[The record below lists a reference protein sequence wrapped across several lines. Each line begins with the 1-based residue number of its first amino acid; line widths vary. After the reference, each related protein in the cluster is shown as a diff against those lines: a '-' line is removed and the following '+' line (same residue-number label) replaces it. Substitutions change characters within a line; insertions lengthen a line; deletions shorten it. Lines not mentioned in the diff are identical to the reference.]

1 MRILAPRDIAL
12 RILLGLALVTTTGAS
27 APRAQSPSLLAD
39 LNERFY
45 GDSNPREFKQLG
57 SDWYFLASGGLWKWN
72 SQAGVQLV
80 FSNAFGPLGV
90 VGGRVLC
97 NRRPPYEI
105 WSTDGRSHE
114 KVADAILRLWPDG
127 ADGAARCA
135 FTASPAS
142 NPFTQEF
149 WVSDGTVANTAFLSK
164 ASLLDQLVVH
174 VDWRHATGTHS
185 ASYFLAP
192 GTSGLQLFRSNGR
205 PSNLEQVS
213 AAPYSLTS
221 AGWLKVASTTAQ
233 LTIWCARSFA
243 SGQGLVRVQL
253 SSPQATATVTS
264 FGEFPRLFP
273 NASEVRGTT
282 LYFGGY
288 SAVYSNEVWR
298 ARADAAPELLADLEV
313 GAGFS
318 SPRDFFA
325 GTASSPVYFS
335 AQTVARGRELYSIDT
350 SDQVKLVADIETGA
364 ASSSPRPLAHVGS
377 RLFFSAETAQHGREL
392 WVTDGSSR
400 GTRNVSDLAAGT
412 ASSSPDS
419 VSVLPTRDLS
429 ADLLLAAKG
438 PKGREPYRFR
448 DAQGLELLADLA
460 EDRTEGSRV
469 NSIVEA
475 PNGEAWLR
483 AYPQYPTSTAA
494 QWYRSRGTAATTVAV
509 GGPQPTVAPVFT
521 DDWRAWFPAQGTGT
535 GVELH
540 VSDGTTTTLVSD
552 LNPGANSSSPSDLTV
567 CADKVFYVADDGV
580 HGRELCLDGALYHDI
595 RPGPES
601 SFPRDL
607 VRSGNWL
614 FFTADDGVH
623 GRELWALEWRG
634 AATAKPL
641 PRMHLD
647 IRPGAASSDPRDLVT
662 YRSRIFFS
670 ADDGVHGRE
679 LWRSSTTGSSVVL
692 TKDVAPGLSS
702 GMVAG
707 TLVSTDAR
715 LYFAGWTATSG
726 HEPWFSNGETAGT
739 NMIAD
744 LRAGSAGSNPTGF
757 IETHYDRVAF
767 SADDGV
773 HGRELWYSNA
783 VTTTLRDLVPGAVGS
798 QPEDFFWDSGALW
811 FSASDSAAGREPWI
825 AEGIDLEKARRV
837 VDLRPG
843 TLTSRPSTGYQF
855 TVAWQQ
861 LVFAADDGVYG
872 VEPFVVSPG
881 GITRSV
887 GQGCGGEMRVPKL
900 KSTAAKLGSNVQL
913 NGFGGPQTTSAA
925 VVYASARPIV
935 PLPLKICQFQLD
947 LATLIFIT
955 SKPVQG
961 AWGVILPIP
970 TEASLNGSV
979 LRLGGLLYPS
989 TDPFLG
995 ADIMNAVEL
1004 RVGR

>member
-1 MRILAPRDIAL
+1 M
-12 RILLGLALVTTTGAS
+12 AS
-27 APRAQSPSLLAD
+27 AATAQSPKLLTD

-45 GDSNPREFKQLG
+45 GDSNPSEFKQLG
-57 SDWYFLASGGLWKWN
+57 TDWYFAANGGLWKWN
-72 SQAGVQLV
+72 SQSGVQLV
-80 FSNAFGPLGV
+80 FSNAFAPLGV

-97 NRRPPYEI
+97 GRRFATATEYEI
-105 WSTDGRSHE
+105 WSTDGRSHG
-114 KVADAILRLWPDG
+114 KIADAILRRWPDG
-127 ADGAARCA
+127 ADGAARCT
-135 FTASPAS
+135 FVASPAS
-142 NPFTQEF
+142 KPFSYEF
-149 WVSDGTVANTAFLSK
+149 WVSDGTAANTASLST
-164 ASLLDQLVVH
+164 ASLHSQDLVH
-174 VDWRHATGTHS
+174 VEWRHATGTHS
-185 ASYFLAP
+185 ATYFLAP
-192 GTSGLQLFRSNGR
+192 STSGNQLFRSDGR

-213 AAPYSLTS
+213 AAPFPLSS
-221 AGWLKVASTTAQ
+221 AGSLEVATTTAQ
-233 LTIWCARSFA
+233 LTIWCARDFA
-243 SGQGLVRVQL
+243 SAKGLVRVQL

-273 NASEVRGTT
+273 NAADVRGTT

-288 SAVYSNEVWR
+288 SAATGNEVWR
-298 ARADAAPELLADLEV
+298 ARVDAAPELVADLEA
-313 GAGFS
+313 GAGS
-318 SPRDFFA
+318 SAPRDFLA
-325 GTASSPVYFS
+325 DIASPVVYFS
-335 AQTVARGRELYSIDT
+335 AQASGRGRELYAIDA
-350 SDQVKLVADIETGA
+350 SDQVKIVADIAAGA
-364 ASSSPRPLAHVGS
+364 ASSSPLPLAHVGS

-392 WVTDGSSR
+392 WVTAGSSR
-400 GTRNVSDLAAGT
+400 STQMVIDLAAGT
-412 ASSSPDS
+412 ASSRPSAIH
-419 VSVLPTRDLS
+419 VVPTRDLS
-429 ADLLLAAKG
+429 ADLLFSASG

-448 DAQGLELLADLA
+448 DANGLELLADLA

-469 NSIVEA
+469 DRIVEA

-483 AYPQYPTSTAA
+483 AYPQYPTSTVH
-494 QWYRSRGTAATTVAV
+494 QWYRSRGTATTTVVV
-509 GGPQPTVAPVFT
+509 GGPQPMEPPVFT
-521 DDWRAWFPAQGTGT
+521 DDWRAWFPAQGSGT

-552 LNPGANSSSPSDLTV
+552 LNPGASHSSPSDLTV
-567 CADKVFYVADDGV
+567 CADKVFHVADDGV

-601 SFPRDL
+601 SHPRDL

-679 LWRSSTTGSSVVL
+679 LWRTSTTGSSVVL
-692 TKDVAPGLSS
+692 IKDVNPGLSS
-702 GMVAG
+702 GMIVG
-707 TLVSTDAR
+707 TLVSTDTR
-715 LYFAGWTATSG
+715 LYFAGVTAAEG
-726 HEPWFSNGETAGT
+726 VEPWFSNGETAGT

-744 LRAGSAGSNPTGF
+744 LQVGSVSSHPRGF
-757 IETHYDRVAF
+757 VETHHDRVAF

-773 HGRELWYSNA
+773 HGRELWYTNA

-798 QPEDFFWDSGALW
+798 QPEDLFWDSGALW
-811 FSASDSAAGREPWI
+811 FSASDAAAGREPWI
-825 AEGIDLEKARRV
+825 AEGIDLEKARLV

-843 TLTSRPSTGYQF
+843 TASSRPSTGYQF

-861 LVFAADDGVYG
+861 LVFAADDGVHG
-872 VEPFVVSPG
+872 IEPFVVSPG

-900 KSTAAKLGSNVQL
+900 KSTAAKLGSNLQL

-935 PLPLKICQFQLD
+935 PLPLKSCQFQLD

-961 AWGVILPIP
+961 AWVAILPIP